1 MKKPNNSVSRNRLAN
16 SGRRRQLLK
25 RLHQKVNIRR
35 QQFQINE
42 ATSDFAELG

>member
-1 MKKPNNSVSRNRLAN
+1 MKKRHNMVAKSRLAN

-35 QQFQINE
+35 QQFQLHE
-42 ATSDFAELG
+42 TQDDFAEAC

>member
-1 MKKPNNSVSRNRLAN
+1 MKKRHNLAARNRFAN

-35 QQFQINE
+35 QQFLLNE
-42 ATSDFAELG
+42 VQSDMAEAC

>member
-1 MKKPNNSVSRNRLAN
+1 MKKPNNSLSRNRLGN

-42 ATSDFAELG
+42 TASDYAEAG

>member
-1 MKKPNNSVSRNRLAN
+1 MKKRLNIAARNRFAN

-35 QQFQINE
+35 QQFQMHE
-42 ATSDFAELG
+42 THSDFAEAC

>member
-1 MKKPNNSVSRNRLAN
+1 MRKRHNTLAKNRFAN

-35 QQFQINE
+35 QQFQLHE
-42 ATSDFAELG
+42 THSDFAEAC

>member
-1 MKKPNNSVSRNRLAN
+1 MKRRHNMVARTRLAN

-35 QQFQINE
+35 QQFQLHE
-42 ATSDFAELG
+42 TTSDFAEAC